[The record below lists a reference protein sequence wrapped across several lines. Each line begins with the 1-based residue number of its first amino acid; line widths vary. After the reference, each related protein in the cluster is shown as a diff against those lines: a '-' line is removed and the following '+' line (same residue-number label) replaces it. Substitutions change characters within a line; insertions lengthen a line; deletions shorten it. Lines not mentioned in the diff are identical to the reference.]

1 MDKKTVIYADRES
14 RTLEFKS
21 KLPEFSKLIKTCIA
35 FANGV
40 GGQIIIGVEDETR
53 ELIGITDKDRD
64 RLYDEFPNSLYD
76 SVSPTLLPQVYEK
89 RIEDRSVLIIQIPLS
104 PKKPYYMKSD
114 GFPNGVYVRIGSS
127 TRRASPD
134 YIEDLVREGSRLNF
148 DEEPIQRDIGI
159 FSQKLL
165 QQFYDKE
172 PKVNRL
178 LADKVIT
185 SSGVTHD
192 AYNPTVTGVLFFTDD
207 PHTYLP
213 EASVICTSFRG
224 DSGRD
229 IIQKQE
235 LVGPLDKLADDSY
248 SLVHAW
254 LIRDYEMRGV
264 RLRGKSPIPDK
275 ALREAIVNALIHRKY
290 TILGAVKIALYEHHL
305 EILSPGCFP
314 GLVDLDNLG
323 DGTTF
328 LRNPH
333 IARIAHR
340 MGLVEKLGS
349 GIRLIFDSCKNAGL
363 KPPQY
368 TEGGDTVK
376 VTFYFEQARQV
387 EQSDEEAILS
397 LIKKQRELSISEV
410 IKYLEVSR
418 NTATRK
424 LNNLVNEDKLIRV
437 GKGPSVRYRAI

>member
-1 MDKKTVIYADRES
+1 MDKKTITYADRES

-40 GGQIIIGVEDETR
+40 GGQIVIGVKDDTR
-53 ELIGITDKDRD
+53 ELIGITDGDRD
-64 RLYDEFPNSLYD
+64 RLYDDFSNSLYD

-89 RIEDRSVLIIQIPLS
+89 RIENYSVLIIQIPLS
-104 PKKPYYMKSD
+104 PKKPYFLKSD
-114 GFPNGVYVRIGSS
+114 GFPKGVYVRIGSS
-127 TRRASPD
+127 TRRASSD

-148 DEEPIQRDIGI
+148 DEEPIQQDMNIL
-159 FSQKLL
+159 SQKLL
-165 QQFYDKE
+165 LQFYEKE

-178 LADKVIT
+178 LADKVIA
-185 SSGVTHD
+185 SSGNTRD
-192 AYNPTVTGVLFFTDD
+192 AHQPTVTGVLFFTEN
-207 PHTYLP
+207 PHNYLP

-224 DSGRD
+224 ESGRD

-235 LVGPLDKLADDSY
+235 LVGSIDKLADESY
-248 SLVHAW
+248 HLVRSW
-254 LIRDYEMRGV
+254 LLREYKMLGV
-264 RLRGKSPIPDK
+264 RLQGKSPIPDK

-290 TILGAVKIALYEHHL
+290 TIAGAIKIALYEHHL
-305 EILSPGCFP
+305 EILNPGCFP

-333 IARIAHR
+333 IARIAHK

-363 KPPQY
+363 KLPKY
-368 TEGGDTVK
+368 SENGDSVK
-376 VTFYFEQARQV
+376 VIFYFEQAKQT

-397 LIKKQRELSISEV
+397 LIKKQKELSIQEV

-424 LNNLVNEDKLIRV
+424 LNNLVKGNKLVRT
-437 GKGPSVRYRAI
+437 GKGPSVRYRAV